1 METDKHY
8 FLEGLF
14 IIVLAVAAALAFMW
28 LSKSGNRDDVLYRI
42 HFTESVSGLS
52 LGDPVKFLGVDVG
65 TVKTMAIDAKDPRLV
80 EVHVSLRKDAPVKTD
95 TKASLK
101 LKGITGVVF
110 VELNGGSAG
119 AESLVDTSP
128 AGQVPEI
135 PSEKSKLTSIL
146 DALPTVIEK
155 FSAIESKTQKVLTD
169 IGQVTSSVKDAAS
182 DIKETTSKVKE
193 NPSLLLRRPKEK
205 PASPDK

>member
-1 METDKHY
+1 MEADKRY

-14 IIVLAVAAALAFMW
+14 IIGLALAAALAFIW
-28 LSKSGNRDDVLYRI
+28 LSKSGHRDDVLYRI
-42 HFTESVSGLS
+42 HFSESVSGLS
-52 LGDPVKFLGVDVG
+52 LGDPVKFHGVDVG
-65 TVKTMAIDAKDPRLV
+65 TVKAMAIDVKDPRLV
-80 EVHVSLRKDAPVKTD
+80 EVDVSLRKDAPVKTD

-110 VELNGGSAG
+110 VELNGGGAG
-119 AESLVDTSP
+119 ASRLADTTP

-135 PSEKSKLTSIL
+135 PSEKSTLTSIL

-155 FSAIESKTQKVLTD
+155 FSAIESKTQRVLTD
-169 IGQVTSSVKDAAS
+169 VGKAAS
-182 DIKETTSKVKE
+182 TVNEAAGDIKETTAKVKE

-205 PASPDK
+205 AASEKK